1 MRSGDPGAVSSQ
13 YMTSPCTCRRTRYSD
28 CASRCVNDKLGM
40 SVAAMASWPSFCC
53 WNPCRAQQIRGHC
66 LRLSSCFLPR
76 VCTPMNVGSVATMDS
91 DMNRQLAKPLMGSG
105 AEAARRAFPPGSAAG
120 LALGPAAGFREPRS
134 EARIEGYAPLPQGND
149 RPPAPKVTA
158 LGVVEVCAWPP
169 TSAPA
174 NAATHPPP
182 DACRSVPDQC
192 CLG

>member
-1 MRSGDPGAVSSQ
+1 MV
-13 YMTSPCTCRRTRYSD
+13 
-28 CASRCVNDKLGM
+28 KLGT
-40 SVAAMASWPSFCC
+40 SVAALNGLLAFVLLF
-53 WNPCRAQQIRGHC
+53 PCGAQQIRGYC
-66 LRLSSCFLPR
+66 WRLSSCFLPK

-120 LALGPAAGFREPRS
+120 LPVALGPAAGFREPRS

-174 NAATHPPP
+174 NAATLPPP

-192 CLG
+192 WLG